1 MHYYQFN
8 IGDYIKHTI
17 HLSPIEDIAYRRL
30 LDMYY
35 DTESEIPNNIP
46 LVSRRLRID
55 EKTVES
61 VLNEFFV
68 LTENGYKNYR
78 ADAEIAAYHAYLA
91 KQRDNG
97 KLGGRPKKTQR
108 KPTANPS
115 QTQTEPK
122 KSLNINHKPLTIKQN
137 NKDIKAPEG
146 VSPEVWDAFVAQRK
160 LSRAAITETV
170 IKSIQREADKAG
182 WTLEQALSECAARGW
197 RGFKAEW
204 VADKSLGQPVKE
216 SAWARKQRE
225 DQERMDEFRGKRSN
239 IIDIPSQEIIFS
251 EFKELSK

>member
-8 IGDYIKHTI
+8 IGDYQSHTG
-17 HLSPIEDIAYRRL
+17 HLDFFEDLAYRRM
-30 LDMYY
+30 LDWSYLHEKPLPLDPDEIAKIIRMRPHS
-35 DTESEIPNNIP
+35 ESIASVLKEFFKKTRQGWVSDRVLKEI
-46 LVSRRLRID
+46 
-55 EKTVES
+55 ES
-61 VLNEFFV
+61 VNEKSEKARRSAMKRWDTNA
-68 LTENGYKNYR
+68 LRTECESNATHNPIPKTHNT
-78 ADAEIAAYHAYLA
+78 
-91 KQRDNG
+91 
-97 KLGGRPKKTQR
+97 RPKTQ
-108 KPTANPS
+108 N
-115 QTQTEPK
+115 
-122 KSLNINHKPLTIKQN
+122 
-137 NKDIKAPEG
+137 IKAPEG

-170 IKSIQREADKAG
+170 IKSIQRESDKAG

-225 DQERMDEFRGKRSN
+225 DQLRMDEFRGKRSN